1 MADYQYLNEER
12 YQKNKKTLI
21 VIAVAILILGLLIG
35 GGLITGGIIKKNN
48 AAQIDDSMPTYSL
61 ESSFADVTA
70 GSSRWINA
78 VSQKSD
84 EDFAASVMI
93 GIGIFITIASVMGS
107 ASIITFAKR
116 REIMAFKLQQVAPVA
131 KEGIEKAAPV
141 IGNATGEMAKAAG
154 PGVGEAIG
162 GITKEVAKGVNK
174 GLKED

>member
-70 GSSRWINA
+70 SSSRWINT
-78 VSQKSD
+78 VSKKND
-84 EDFAASVMI
+84 EETPAEF
-93 GIGIFITIASVMGS
+93 
-107 ASIITFAKR
+107 
-116 REIMAFKLQQVAPVA
+116 
-131 KEGIEKAAPV
+131 
-141 IGNATGEMAKAAG
+141 
-154 PGVGEAIG
+154 
-162 GITKEVAKGVNK
+162 
-174 GLKED
+174 